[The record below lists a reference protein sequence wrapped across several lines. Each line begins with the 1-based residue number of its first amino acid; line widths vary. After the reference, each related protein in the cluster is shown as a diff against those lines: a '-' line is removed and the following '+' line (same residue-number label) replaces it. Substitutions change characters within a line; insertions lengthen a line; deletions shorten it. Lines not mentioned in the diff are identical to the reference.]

1 MYELATNMNK
11 STHILVCPPCYQF
24 MDGCGTPISQACL
37 DELDFLGDVGL
48 LKPTEAAAAKAND
61 GHAAVAPS

>member
-1 MYELATNMNK
+1 
-11 STHILVCPPCYQF
+11 

-61 GHAAVAPS
+61 GRGGRRAVIIYQN